1 MANKSKFIRRTRF
14 MPKAASQTAPDNGND
29 RISTRAS
36 SVYDRLQSD
45 ILTGKLEPGL
55 KLRLKDLIKQYD
67 TGNSPLREALNR
79 LSANGMVVREENRGF
94 RVPPASNDELKE
106 ITRTRCWLEEIA
118 LRESIRNG
126 DSDWEERIVL
136 AFHWLARAAR
146 STDEATRTTSPEW
159 EEHHREFHLA
169 LISACNS
176 SILIDFCTELHLRSF
191 RYRNLAEVVK
201 YRDRHELEEHEE
213 LQTAVL
219 NRDADKAVELLKKH
233 YTVTSEI
240 LVDSGRFD

>member
-1 MANKSKFIRRTRF
+1 MSKPATD
-14 MPKAASQTAPDNGND
+14 TAKTNGNGNG
-29 RISTRAS
+29 RISTQAS

-45 ILTGKLEPGL
+45 ILTGKLRPGL
-55 KLRLKDLIKQYD
+55 KLRLKDLIEQYQ

-94 RVPPASNDELKE
+94 RVPSASADELME
-106 ITRTRCWLEEIA
+106 LTRTRCWLEEIA
-118 LRESIRNG
+118 MRESIATG
-126 DSDWEERIVL
+126 DSAWEERIVL

-146 STDEATRTTSPEW
+146 STEEAARMTSPEW

-176 SILIDFCTELHLRSF
+176 AILIGFCKELHQRSF
-191 RYRNLAEVVK
+191 RYRNLAEVVE
-201 YRDRHELEEHEE
+201 YRDRHELEEHDE
-213 LQTAVL
+213 LQQAVL
-219 NRDADKAVELLKKH
+219 SRDADKAVNLLKKH

-240 LVDSGRFD
+240 LVASGRFD

>member
-1 MANKSKFIRRTRF
+1 
-14 MPKAASQTAPDNGND
+14 MPKPSAESSQDKDDGRN
-29 RISTRAS
+29 STRAS

-45 ILTGKLEPGL
+45 ILTGRLKPGH
-55 KLRLKDLIKQYD
+55 KLRLKDLIEQYD

-94 RVPPASNDELKE
+94 RVPPASADELME

-118 LRESIRNG
+118 LRESIKNG

-146 STDEATRTTSPEW
+146 SADEATRTTSPEW

-176 SILIDFCTELHLRSF
+176 SILIDFCAELHQRSF

-201 YRDRHELEEHEE
+201 YRDSHELDEHEE

>member
-1 MANKSKFIRRTRF
+1 MSKTETE
-14 MPKAASQTAPDNGND
+14 STNGNSP
-29 RISTRAS
+29 ISTQAS
-36 SVYDRLQSD
+36 SVYDRLQTD
-45 ILTGKLEPGL
+45 ILTGKLKPGL
-55 KLRLKDLIKQYD
+55 KLRLKDLIEQYD

-94 RVPPASNDELKE
+94 RVPPASNKELME
-106 ITRTRCWLEEIA
+106 LTRTRCWLEEIA
-118 LRESIRNG
+118 LRESIANG

-146 STDEATRTTSPEW
+146 TGDASQHTSPEW

-169 LISACNS
+169 LVSACGS
-176 SILIDFCTELHLRSF
+176 AILIGFCTELHLRSF
-191 RYRNLAEVVK
+191 RYRNLAEVVE

-213 LQTAVL
+213 LQKAVL
-219 NRDADKAVELLKKH
+219 SRDANKAVELLKKH

-240 LVDSGRFD
+240 LIESGRFD